1 MTSVL
6 NRVHVG
12 DAELVRADEDFD
24 FTLDA
29 PFVPLRNPGG
39 TWRLLQ
45 TSFCETPYYHVFTG
59 TTDNLFAA
67 SGTYEMDYNGYTDFR
82 GSGVWIMSAYK
93 FPDGML
99 AGFCHRELLHPTDPG
114 FGNCFFI
121 GLAVSHD
128 GGNRWRYLGD
138 VAGNVVNGRRVLPNM
153 GGCPLLVRGGW
164 FHIYFNDYDETGL
177 CRVTAARMRTDET
190 EKALHEDRLPQVFKY
205 TGSGVWAS
213 DPMKTTGARILPDVG
228 FHPDSHAKGVYC
240 RPLDRWLLTMQT
252 NAEARLLLFFSEDCE
267 RFDEHLILDEAEEG
281 VWMQPYSFFLSAD
294 GDCSDDMNEVGSR
307 FYVYYPRKGLLGHSI
322 GYDHDDLYRRLITVE

>member
-12 DAELVRADEDFD
+12 EAELVRADRDFD

-29 PFVPLRNPGG
+29 PFVPLRNGDG
-39 TWRLLQ
+39 RWRLLQ
-45 TSFCETPYYHVFTG
+45 TTFCEPPYYHAFTG
-59 TTDNLFAA
+59 TVDNLFAE
-67 SGTYEMDYNGYTDFR
+67 SGTYEMDYNGYIDFR

-99 AGFCHRELLHPTDPG
+99 AGFCHRELIHPSDPG

-138 VAGNVVNGRRVLPNM
+138 IAGNVVNGHRYLPNM

-177 CRVTAARMRTDET
+177 CRVTAARMRMDET

-205 TGSGVWAS
+205 TGSGVRES

-267 RFDEHLILDEAEEG
+267 RFDEHLILDEAEPG

-307 FYVYYPRKGLLGHSI
+307 FYVYYPRKGLLGQNI
-322 GYDHDDLYRRLITVE
+322 GYDHDDLYRRLIVVE